1 MAFVVRFHVGT
12 RQAWPTLL
20 RQRVPR
26 PAAVLLQ
33 SSRPRHF
40 ATPAAE
46 QPAESPAV
54 ASVAQPRRWDFVK
67 NQPIFDKYVEFKFSE
82 EDRSRCRA
90 ERLQFR
96 DDPRLSPPAAL
107 PDTAELDWSETIQ
120 FQDLIQQRLEDKE
133 LMAKFGLALL
143 EGKTSWEQKGWEEPA
158 PSFPSYNQQGWKE
171 RSRQLGK
178 QQAFQEKMKVAWM
191 KEQRNYLKNSER
203 QDQEIEAA
211 TQQQAA
217 ARALVCQAW
226 KGQDQGHPAVT
237 AEQARE
243 SEWNEMITS
252 WEGEAEAGMDGV
264 LRRALE
270 QTATTPGRRTAPPMT
285 PPIRSSAPAP
295 RTEVVLSP
303 GPTLNDPYQ
312 MADVGGGPPAV
323 LSPTALGLPSTGGE
337 EPMLG
342 ASSPRQSPKQ
352 PRKDVKTT
360 TKTPVQTAV
369 VRGPDLAE
377 KLEKARRSAL
387 LPFGGPGILRD
398 NASGVTETEAAPR
411 VSFVEDDPDE
421 LQSASP
427 GFGALD
433 T

>member
-1 MAFVVRFHVGT
+1 MPWHKDIWRGAGS
-12 RQAWPTLL
+12 
-20 RQRVPR
+20 PR
-26 PAAVLLQ
+26 Y
-33 SSRPRHF
+33 R
-40 ATPAAE
+40 
-46 QPAESPAV
+46 
-54 ASVAQPRRWDFVK
+54 
-67 NQPIFDKYVEFKFSE
+67 
-82 EDRSRCRA
+82 
-90 ERLQFR
+90 
-96 DDPRLSPPAAL
+96 
-107 PDTAELDWSETIQ
+107 
-120 FQDLIQQRLEDKE
+120 
-133 LMAKFGLALL
+133 
-143 EGKTSWEQKGWEEPA
+143 SWEQKGWEEPA
-158 PSFPSYNQQGWKE
+158 PSFPSYNQQGAGQSAKSVQALMAAVRDQSGGHTLLNDLQQLLNDAKKAETRLE
-171 RSRQLGK
+171 RAIAQRQLGK

-323 LSPTALGLPSTGGE
+323 LSPTAPGLPSTGGE